1 MGSLYTGYSN
11 LQQEQ
16 ITVIQ
21 SNVATA
27 TTDITTLKGDVTSI
41 NSSISALQ
49 SGKVNVSDY
58 TTAKNALHLK
68 DTNFD
73 IRLADIET
81 NTVKTDTYNTT
92 IAIITDKDNSQDAS
106 ITLLQNNNTFEKQN
120 LPNENKKQLFNHSYI
135 SDRIFSLNISTV
147 NSTNNTNNNKLSSNS
162 NNIKIKY

>member
-58 TTAKNALHLK
+58 TTA
-68 DTNFD
+68 
-73 IRLADIET
+73 
-81 NTVKTDTYNTT
+81 
-92 IAIITDKDNSQDAS
+92 
-106 ITLLQNNNTFEKQN
+106 
-120 LPNENKKQLFNHSYI
+120 
-135 SDRIFSLNISTV
+135 
-147 NSTNNTNNNKLSSNS
+147 
-162 NNIKIKY
+162 